1 MRLDKFLSNAGIG
14 SRKDV
19 TKIIKEKRVT
29 INEQIETVGKT
40 YVSDD
45 DIIKLDDR
53 VVSLE
58 KHVYIMLNKPKRV
71 ITATKDDKHQTVMD
85 LIQHPQ
91 KEMLFPLGRLDR
103 NTTGLLII
111 TNDGQLGHQLLSPK
125 KKVDKTYVVTLKKA
139 ITDEAIKQLEAG
151 VELSDFTTQP
161 ASVKVLRDDCI
172 ELTITEGKFHQ
183 VKRMMH
189 AVENQVEE
197 LHRKSFGR
205 LVLDPNLNFSESRK
219 LTDDEIKLLFSHV

>member
-1 MRLDKFLSNAGIG
+1 MRLDKYLSNAGMG

-19 TKIIKEKRVT
+19 TKILKEKRVT
-29 INEQIETVGKT
+29 VNDHVGTVGKT
-40 YVSDD
+40 NVSDD
-45 DIIKLDDR
+45 DIIKMDNKL
-53 VVSLE
+53 VSLE
-58 KHVYIMLNKPKRV
+58 KHIYIMLNKPKRV

-139 ITDEAIKQLEAG
+139 ITDEAVEQLESG

-161 ASVKVLRDDCI
+161 ATVKVLRNDCI

-189 AVENQVEE
+189 AVDNQVEE
-197 LHRKSFGR
+197 LHRKSFGS
-205 LVLDPNLNFSESRK
+205 LMLDPNLNFSESRK
-219 LTDDEIKLLFSHV
+219 LTEDEIKLLFSHV

>member
-1 MRLDKFLSNAGIG
+1 MRLDKFLSNAGMG

-139 ITDEAIKQLEAG
+139 ITDEAIKQLETG

-205 LVLDPNLNFSESRK
+205 LVLDPNLNVSESRK

>member
-1 MRLDKFLSNAGIG
+1 MRLDKFLSNAGMG

-125 KKVDKTYVVTLKKA
+125 KKVEKKYVVTLKKA
-139 ITDEAIKQLEAG
+139 ITDEAIKQLETG

>member
-1 MRLDKFLSNAGIG
+1 MRLDKYLSNAGMG

-19 TKIIKEKRVT
+19 TRFLKEKRVT
-29 INEQIETVGKT
+29 INEQVETVGKT

-45 DIIKLDDR
+45 DVIKLDDR

-103 NTTGLLII
+103 NTTGILII

-125 KKVDKTYVVTLKKA
+125 KKVEKTYVVTLKKA
-139 ITDEAIKQLEAG
+139 ITDEAIKQLEYG

-161 ASVKVLRDDCI
+161 ATVKVLRDDCI

>member
-1 MRLDKFLSNAGIG
+1 MRLDKFLSNAGMG

-139 ITDEAIKQLEAG
+139 ITDEAIKQLETG

-161 ASVKVLRDDCI
+161 ASVKVLRDDCV

>member
-1 MRLDKFLSNAGIG
+1 MRLDKFLSNAGMG

-139 ITDEAIKQLEAG
+139 ITDEAIKQLETG